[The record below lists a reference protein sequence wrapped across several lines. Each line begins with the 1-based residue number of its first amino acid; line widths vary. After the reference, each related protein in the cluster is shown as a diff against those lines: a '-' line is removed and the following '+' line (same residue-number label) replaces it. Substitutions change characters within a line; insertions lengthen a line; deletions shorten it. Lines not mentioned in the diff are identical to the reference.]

1 MATQTIDTGVALPV
15 QEVRRTIFP
24 AAPVRVSWS
33 AVFAG
38 AITALG
44 IWILLYAFGVAV
56 GLSALNPEST
66 SSLKGSG
73 IFTGIWSLVVPL
85 IALFC
90 GGIVAA
96 FSASPA
102 TRGVGAVH
110 GIVVWSLTSIL
121 VFMFFASLIGS
132 ALNVAGE
139 VGKTAAEATG
149 GAVSQGLKSFSLDAN
164 QVLQP
169 INAKLQSEGK
179 PAVTEEQLKAATQDA
194 LNNAVASGKL
204 DRETLT
210 QSIVSNTDL
219 SQQDA
224 DDLANR
230 VEKQF
235 NDAKSK
241 VSQVGQD
248 VGHKAMQVSN
258 TTGKLLWGVFAS
270 LALAL
275 ISAVL
280 GGIVGARPRLERE
293 ERVVGV
299 R

>member
-56 GLSALNPEST
+56 GLSALNPDST
-66 SSLKGSG
+66 TSLKGSG
-73 IFTGIWSLVVPL
+73 IFTGIWSLLVPL

-96 FSASPA
+96 FSASPS
-102 TRGVGAVH
+102 TRSVGAVH
-110 GIVVWSLTSIL
+110 GIVVWALTSIL

-132 ALNVAGE
+132 AINMAGE
-139 VGKTAAEATG
+139 VGRTAAEATG

-164 QVLQP
+164 KALGP
-169 INAKLQSEGK
+169 LNAKLESEGK
-179 PAVTEEQLKAATQDA
+179 PPVTAEQLNAATSDV
-194 LNNAVASGKL
+194 LNNAVVSGTLNK
-204 DRETLT
+204 ETVT
-210 QSIVSNTDL
+210 ESIAANTDL
-219 SQQDA
+219 SKEEAEQLA
-224 DDLANR
+224 DR
-230 VEKQF
+230 VEQQF
-235 NDAKSK
+235 NDAKGKLSEAG
-241 VSQVGQD
+241 QAVGR
-248 VGHKAMQVSN
+248 KAIQVSN
-258 TTGKLLWGVFAS
+258 TTGKLFWGVFAS

-280 GGIVGARPRLERE
+280 GGIVGARRKAEHE
-293 ERVVGV
+293 ERAVAV